1 MKYFQNILINNKKAL
16 PFWQPKTD
24 YLRLL
29 SSSKSGRLILV
40 FLNYAI
46 WLFFFYLSY
55 LLIKTNFLIFWQLFF
70 ATIVAETIEKVGK
83 KKNLWPR
90 PMFVHHNHTPLG
102 LVDKWYRTGAFPS
115 GHTIKATI
123 FLLFLISFPV
133 FPLWLFFLIV
143 IPLLW
148 FRVLVGFHY
157 PVDVLGGILI
167 AFLIWFFISPLK
179 ITTPIDFYLQSI
191 FNTIFLIN

>member
-1 MKYFQNILINNKKAL
+1 MSTGHPAFL
-16 PFWQPKTD
+16 FWQPSTD
-24 YLRLL
+24 YLRRL
-29 SSSKSGRLILV
+29 SSFKFGRNILI

-55 LLIKTNFLIFWQLFF
+55 LLIKHDFSFFWLLLLTTLLAEIVERLI
-70 ATIVAETIEKVGK
+70 K
-83 KKNLWPR
+83 KKNFWCR
-90 PMFVHHNHTPLG
+90 PMFLRHDCTPPG
-102 LVDKWYRTGAFPS
+102 LVDRWYRSGSFPS
-115 GHTIKATI
+115 GHTIKATF
-123 FLLFLISFPV
+123 FLLFLIFTPV

-157 PVDVLGGILI
+157 PVDIFGGVGVGLI
-167 AFLIWFFISPLK
+167 IWFLISQLNISS
-179 ITTPIDFYLQSI
+179 PIDSFLKLI

>member
-1 MKYFQNILINNKKAL
+1 MSTGHPAFL
-16 PFWQPKTD
+16 FWQPSTD
-24 YLRLL
+24 YLRRL
-29 SSSKSGRLILV
+29 SSFKFGRNILI

-55 LLIKTNFLIFWQLFF
+55 LLIKHDFSFFWLLLLTTLLAEIVERLI
-70 ATIVAETIEKVGK
+70 K
-83 KKNLWPR
+83 KKNFWCR
-90 PMFVHHNHTPLG
+90 PMFLRHDCTPPG
-102 LVDKWYRTGAFPS
+102 LVDKWYRSGSFPS
-115 GHTIKATI
+115 GHTIKATF
-123 FLLFLISFPV
+123 FLLFLIFTPV

-157 PVDVLGGILI
+157 PVDIFGGVGVGLI
-167 AFLIWFFISPLK
+167 IWFLISQLNISS
-179 ITTPIDFYLQSI
+179 PIDSFLKLI

>member
-1 MKYFQNILINNKKAL
+1 MSTGHPAFL
-16 PFWQPKTD
+16 FWQPKVD

-29 SSSKSGRLILV
+29 SSFKFGRNILI

-55 LLIKTNFLIFWQLFF
+55 LLIKHDFSFFWLLLLTTLLAEIVERLI
-70 ATIVAETIEKVGK
+70 K
-83 KKNLWPR
+83 KKNFWCR
-90 PMFVHHNHTPLG
+90 PMFLRHDCTPSG
-102 LVDKWYRTGAFPS
+102 LVDKWYRSGAFPS

-123 FLLFLISFPV
+123 FLLFLIFTPL
-133 FPLWLFFLIV
+133 FPLWLFFIIV
-143 IPLLW
+143 LPLLW

-157 PVDVLGGILI
+157 PVDILGGIAI
-167 AFLIWFFISPLK
+167 GFFIWLIISFLN
-179 ITTPIDFYLQSI
+179 ITTPLDPYLQSI